1 MTNIISRK
9 GETIHQL
16 CISKWLH
23 GGGGITNEQKK
34 ICKVVFRH
42 FSHVCDHVNLRNP
55 FSGTKQLES
64 QSKTDPLRLYQG
76 HCFWQTPYYCVLWPR
91 TSASWSLLLPA
102 LRTQSISDCQRMK
115 PRKLIQC
122 HLCHTF
128 HLVHKRN
135 VYYYLFV
142 GPKADF
148 LLVWGNYALFEVGL
162 VIDNSMFRWP
172 NKITN
177 GRYDLDYGLYQSA
190 QFNLLLFIK
199 ILITVLYT
207 WGRI

>member
-1 MTNIISRK
+1 MTNILSRK
-9 GETIHQL
+9 GEETIPQL
-16 CISKWLH
+16 CISKWVH
-23 GGGGITNEQKK
+23 WGGGITTEQKK
-34 ICKVVFRH
+34 ICKKGFRH

-148 LLVWGNYALFEVGL
+148 SWFEEIMHFL
-162 VIDNSMFRWP
+162 R
-172 NKITN
+172 
-177 GRYDLDYGLYQSA
+177 
-190 QFNLLLFIK
+190 
-199 ILITVLYT
+199 
-207 WGRI
+207 